1 MANNPNQNQGKQDQA
16 KQGNPGQ
23 AQRNEQSPGREVS
36 PSRPA
41 GEPGKLPQNAGS
53 ALDSGKGGTAT
64 QQQQSKSQGAQG
76 GQSQSRDKSRDEIG
90 QKHSAG
96 SATPTKGNDSRAS
109 RENQDVDAPT
119 GIGQAVRKGE
129 AESATDGEDD
139 LGHRSEDDKGDC
151 CGRGS
156 KPM

>member
-1 MANNPNQNQGKQDQA
+1 MANPNQNQGKQDHA
-16 KQGNPGQ
+16 KQGNQ
-23 AQRNEQSPGREVS
+23 QNSKDQQSAGREVS

-64 QQQQSKSQGAQG
+64 QQQQSKSQSAQS
-76 GQSQSRDKSRDEIG
+76 GQARKGDIG
-90 QKHSAG
+90 EKHG
-96 SATPTKGNDSRAS
+96 SGSPNPSKGNDSRAA
-109 RENQDVDAPT
+109 RGDDQDVDAPT

-129 AESATDGEDD
+129 AESALDGGEDD
-139 LGHRSEDDKGDC
+139 LGHQNQKGKGDC
-151 CGRGS
+151 CGGGN